1 MIRKPQMQA
10 HARVPSVSCPRAK
23 RFGQHLFAGQSC
35 SLLLCLLLGA
45 TLSPAS
51 YAEEAEA
58 APQEAPQLTPQPTPQ
73 PAPQAT
79 PAANLG
85 APNWQQWQLASESAE
100 AIVDNEVN
108 DSGLLIDAIADES
121 EAGLKLDEDELASY
135 GTSAS
140 WLLRGEPYFIDTID
154 LGPRQVGISSWYGPG
169 FNGRRTASGEIFNM
183 HQLTAAHRTLPLP
196 SYIRVTNLSN
206 NRVVIVKVNDR
217 GPYHGKRM
225 LDLSYAAAQALGF
238 KGVAKVSIEPVDQ
251 GRTGHLRKGK
261 ALDSSEVYR
270 VRLGNFRNADLAHD
284 LESRLLT
291 IIPKGVGIDVI
302 KEREPEQAYR
312 VSIGPLLTREEA
324 VLIIRG
330 LRAQRVGLMMNI
342 AIRPSPEE

>member
-1 MIRKPQMQA
+1 MIKKPQMQA
-10 HARVPSVSCPRAK
+10 HVHVPSVSCLNAK
-23 RFGQHLFAGQSC
+23 RFGQYLFTGRICSLFL
-35 SLLLCLLLGA
+35 SLLLSA
-45 TLSPAS
+45 TFSLAS
-51 YAEEAEA
+51 YAEEA
-58 APQEAPQLTPQPTPQ
+58 T
-73 PAPQAT
+73 PQAT
-79 PAANLG
+79 SPANSAS
-85 APNWQQWQLASESAE
+85 PNWQQWQLASQSAE
-100 AIVDNEVN
+100 DIVDNDVN
-108 DSGLLIDAIADES
+108 ESGLLIDAIADES
-121 EAGLKLDEDELASY
+121 DVGLKLDENELANY

-169 FNGRRTASGEIFNM
+169 FNGRLTASGEVFDM

-261 ALDSSEVYR
+261 ALSSAEVYR

-291 IIPKGVGIDVI
+291 IIPKGVGIEVI

-312 VSIGPLLTREEA
+312 VSVGPLLTREEA
-324 VLIIRG
+324 ELVIRG
-330 LRAQRVGLMMNI
+330 LRAQRVGLLMNI

>member
-1 MIRKPQMQA
+1 MIKKPQMQA
-10 HARVPSVSCPRAK
+10 HEHVPSVSCLNAK
-23 RFGQHLFAGQSC
+23 RFGQYLFIGRSC
-35 SLLLCLLLGA
+35 SLFISLLLSA
-45 TLSPAS
+45 TFSLAS
-51 YAEEAEA
+51 YAEEA
-58 APQEAPQLTPQPTPQ
+58 TPQT
-73 PAPQAT
+73 T
-79 PAANLG
+79 STANS
-85 APNWQQWQLASESAE
+85 ASPNWQQWQLASQSAE
-100 AIVDNEVN
+100 DIVDNDVN
-108 DSGLLIDAIADES
+108 ESGLLIDAIADES
-121 EAGLKLDEDELASY
+121 DVGLKLDENELANY

-169 FNGRRTASGEIFNM
+169 FNGRLTASGEVFDM

-261 ALDSSEVYR
+261 ALSSAEVYR

-291 IIPKGVGIDVI
+291 IIPKGVGIEVI

-312 VSIGPLLTREEA
+312 VSVGPLLTREEA
-324 VLIIRG
+324 ELVIRG
-330 LRAQRVGLMMNI
+330 LRAQRVGLLMNI